1 MNTPHGDDACRVTSH
16 AAAVANLG
24 DFALA
29 CDSVSALFRCA
40 AATIVDQLGVEAAA
54 VMRATEHGP
63 AVAAS
68 SGASGSALL
77 DVLTQRIVCGEREPW
92 GYVSARSSEP
102 RSFSAAESDFLRAVA
117 ATLGQAIARERAE
130 ELLEVRARQQ
140 NALSELS
147 RLVLNGVDESTLTRA
162 CDIVIERT
170 GVEHAVFF
178 QLDPAEYVLRFRAGN
193 RWFPDSMLTLPMS
206 ASAYGAECVMRNETV
221 IFDDYVTDTR
231 FASTRS
237 LLDWGVRSGLIV
249 PVSGSHGCL
258 GVLTAHARER
268 RTFSEDDIVFVEAVA
283 NVLAEGLERDGAR
296 RDLAISED
304 RYRDV
309 IEAASDVIF
318 TTSVDGHFVSLNPAF
333 ERTTGHA
340 VLDWLGCSLLDLT
353 ENPEYAAELLARM
366 AEPEQARAPL
376 FAELPVRGATGTVLL
391 ELSMTTRVQDGRRVA
406 IHGFARDVTEARR
419 VERERRA
426 LEAKLEQANRIAG
439 LGRLAA
445 TVAHEFNNVLMGM
458 SPFLDLL
465 RRGKNVETALKHM
478 GHAVARGRRI
488 TEDILRFTRPAEPAR
503 TSVAVEP
510 WLQSVVDEGRSLLPA
525 SVELEVRNTD
535 EELFINGDATQ
546 LQQVFTN
553 LILNARDAM
562 PSGGTITVELIREP
576 QDAKLRFALAEPHRF
591 AHLTLRDTGCG
602 MNEEMLRHA
611 FEPLFTTKR
620 NGTGLGLSVALQVV
634 QRHGGELFVESEPGG
649 GTAFHVFLPLTEAP
663 VVTRPREVFSR
674 RAGVPDA
681 KLVVLVEDDPIVAA
695 GLVSL
700 LTMEGSAVRLAR
712 TGAEAMAVL
721 RRVRP
726 DLVIL
731 DVGLPDMDGTQ
742 VFVDLRESLANV
754 PVIFSTG
761 HADRT
766 KIEYLLARP
775 NVGFLLKPY
784 GHADLLD
791 MMMKVTTAKAA

>member
-1 MNTPHGDDACRVTSH
+1 MTRINGDDTRRVTSH
-16 AAAVANLG
+16 AAAIANLG

-29 CDSVSALFRCA
+29 CDSVNALLRCA
-40 AATIVDQLGVEAAA
+40 AATIVDQLGVDAG
-54 VMRATEHGP
+54 VVTRATENG
-63 AVAAS
+63 ATIAAW
-68 SGASGSALL
+68 SGAAGSDLVDALTL
-77 DVLTQRIVCGEREPW
+77 PIVCGGPEPW
-92 GYVSARSSEP
+92 GHVSARCREA
-102 RSFSAAESDFLRAVA
+102 RSFSAADVDFLRAVTA
-117 ATLGQAIARERAE
+117 SLGQAIARERAE

-140 NALSELS
+140 SALAELS
-147 RLVLNGVDESTLTRA
+147 RLVVKNVDDSTLTRA
-162 CDIVIERT
+162 CDIIIERV

-178 QLDPAEYVLRFRAGN
+178 ELDAAEYVLRFRAGN
-193 RWFPDSMLTLPMS
+193 RWFPDSMMTLPVT
-206 ASAYGAECVMRNETV
+206 ASTHGAECVARNETV
-221 IFDDYVTDTR
+221 IVDDYVTDTR

-249 PVSGSHGCL
+249 PVSSSHGCL
-258 GVLTAHARER
+258 GVLTAHSREKR
-268 RTFSEDDIVFVEAVA
+268 AFSEDDILFVEAVA
-283 NVLAEGLERDGAR
+283 NVLAEGLERDEAR

-309 IEAASDVIF
+309 IEAASDIIF

-333 ERTTGHA
+333 ERITGYPI
-340 VLDWLGCSLLDLT
+340 LDWLGRSVLDLA
-353 ENPEYAAELLARM
+353 ENPEYSAELLERM
-366 AEPEQARAPL
+366 ADATYARTPL
-376 FAELPVRGATGTVLL
+376 LAELPVRGATGTVLL
-391 ELSMTTRVQDGRRVA
+391 ELSMTTRMQEGQRVA

-465 RRGKNVETALKHM
+465 RKGKNVETALKHM

-488 TEDILRFTRPAEPAR
+488 TEDILRFTRPAEPSRA
-503 TSVAVEP
+503 SVAVEP
-510 WLQSVVDEGRSLLPA
+510 WLQSVTEEGRSLLPG
-525 SVELEVRNTD
+525 SVQLEVKTSGD
-535 EELFINGDATQ
+535 DLYISGDATQ

-562 PSGGTITVELIREP
+562 PSGGTITLELTREP
-576 QDAKLRFALAEPHRF
+576 HDAKLRFAIAEPDRF

-620 NGTGLGLSVALQVV
+620 NGTGLGLPVALQVV
-634 QRHGGELFVESEPGG
+634 QRHGGELFVESEPGA
-649 GTAFHVFLPLTEAP
+649 GTAFHIFLPLTEAP
-663 VVTRPREVFSR
+663 AITRPREVYSR
-674 RAGVPDA
+674 RTTPEA

-700 LTMEGSAVRLAR
+700 LTLEGSAVRLAR

-742 VFVDLRESLANV
+742 VFIDLQETLEQV

-766 KIEYLLARP
+766 KIEDLLARP

-784 GHADLLD
+784 AHAELLE
-791 MMMKVTTAKAA
+791 MMMKVTTARAA